1 MGFDIEHS
9 RISKVLPTGNN
20 RDGSKKD
27 GIRQT
32 YNADKKY
39 QRASVSHRVSSGG
52 LEACVIFSKAMPADN
67 GIAFVLVVP
76 LDRGMSATAPA
87 FAGPHPDAGRAVLL
101 DLGLPELLGDHAAKA
116 MRLVD
121 PSGAIVLVLAW
132 RLEPISFEARFS
144 SIADVKAL
152 NLDAV

>member
-1 MGFDIEHS
+1 
-9 RISKVLPTGNN
+9 
-20 RDGSKKD
+20 
-27 GIRQT
+27 
-32 YNADKKY
+32 
-39 QRASVSHRVSSGG
+39 
-52 LEACVIFSKAMPADN
+52 MPADN

-132 RLEPISFEARFS
+132 GLERDAARLSFCDLAEQKSFDFEELIKTVSQA
-144 SIADVKAL
+144 IAL
-152 NLDAV
+152 CR